1 MFYEGNIVVW
11 GMKMKYFDYAA
22 TCPLDPE
29 AASAFVKAST
39 EYYGNSQSLHD
50 IGSRA
55 STLLEGCREEIARLL
70 GVKKEG
76 VYFTSGGSEG
86 NFLAIQSLLS
96 QSSKKGKHI
105 ITNIAEH
112 SSIHS
117 SLKMLKGYEI
127 TELPLMDNGMI
138 DVQEFQSAIRGDTV
152 LACIQHVNSEIGT
165 IQPLNEIGAVCKENG
180 ILLHSDCVQSFGK
193 LDVKT
198 ISPFVDSL
206 AISGHKI
213 YGPKGIGALYVS
225 PSIPFDSYYPNTSHE
240 RGMRPGTVN
249 IPAIVSMVTAA
260 SKHIGNLTH
269 HHDHMKSLRKE
280 FLSHLMDVRDE
291 LIIHGNVDDQL
302 PSILGLRI
310 KGLEGQWVMLEANR
324 KGYAISTGSACQV
337 GRTTPSKT
345 MLALGIN
352 DKLAKEFIRISFGVH
367 TTEAD
372 VKGLAQTIIAI
383 IQEAPQRDNQ
393 ITSMVK

>member
-11 GMKMKYFDYAA
+11 RMKMKYFDYAA

-225 PSIPFDSYYPNTSHE
+225 PSIPFNSYYPNTSHE

-260 SKHIGNLTH
+260 SKHIGKLTH

-345 MLALGIN
+345 MLALGID
-352 DKLAKEFIRISFGVH
+352 DKSAKEFIRISFGVH

-372 VKGLAQTIIAI
+372 VQGLAQTIIAI
-383 IQEAPQRDNQ
+383 IQEAPQRDKQ

>member
-1 MFYEGNIVVW
+1 
-11 GMKMKYFDYAA
+11 MKYFDYAA
-22 TCPLDPE
+22 TCPLDRE
-29 AASAFVKAST
+29 AAEAFVKAAT

-70 GVKKEG
+70 GIKSKG
-76 VYFTSGGSEG
+76 VYFTSGGSES

-96 QSSKKGKHI
+96 KSTKKGNHI

-127 TELPLMDNGMI
+127 TELPFMNNGMI
-138 DVQEFQSAIRGDTV
+138 DIDLFQSVIRNETV
-152 LACIQHVNSEIGT
+152 LVCIQHVNSEIGT
-165 IQPLNEIGAVCKENG
+165 IQPLAKIGTICKEKG

-193 LDVKT
+193 LDLKT
-198 ISPFVDSL
+198 ITPFVDSL

-213 YGPKGIGALYVS
+213 YGPKGVGALYIS
-225 PSIPFDSYYPNTSHE
+225 PTIAFEPYFPNTSHE

-249 IPAIVSMVTAA
+249 IPAIASMATAA
-260 SKHIGNLTH
+260 NIQVSNLKIH
-269 HHDHMKSLRKE
+269 SNRMSHLRKQFVSQLQE
-280 FLSHLMDVRDE
+280 IKENIV
-291 LIIHGNVDDQL
+291 IHGDEYQQL
-302 PSILGLRI
+302 PSILGMRI

-337 GRTTPSKT
+337 GQTSPSKT
-345 MLALGIN
+345 MLALGIEG
-352 DKLAKEFIRISFGVH
+352 KSAKEFIRISFGAH
-367 TTEAD
+367 TSEAD
-372 VKGLAQTIIAI
+372 VIGLAQTLIAI
-383 IQEAPQRDNQ
+383 IQEAPQRENQ
-393 ITSMVK
+393 ITNMIK

>member
-165 IQPLNEIGAVCKENG
+165 IQPLNEIGAVCKEND

-383 IQEAPQRDNQ
+383 IQEEPQRDNQ

>member
-1 MFYEGNIVVW
+1 VFCKGNLIV
-11 GMKMKYFDYAA
+11 GRNEMKYFDYAA

-29 AASAFVKAST
+29 AAKAFVKAAT

-70 GVKKEG
+70 EVNSKGI
-76 VYFTSGGSEG
+76 YFTSGGSES

-96 QSSKKGKHI
+96 TSLKKGNHI
-105 ITNIAEH
+105 ITNISEH
-112 SSIHS
+112 SSVHS

-127 TELPLMDNGMI
+127 TELPLTTNGLLDI
-138 DVQEFQSAIRGDTV
+138 NLFQSVIRDETV
-152 LACIQHVNSEIGT
+152 LVCIQHVNSEIGT
-165 IQPLNEIGAVCKENG
+165 IQPLAEIGSLCKDKG

-193 LDVKT
+193 LDLKT
-198 ISPFVDSL
+198 ITPFVDSL

-213 YGPKGIGALYVS
+213 YGPKGVGALYIS
-225 PSIPFDSYYPNTSHE
+225 PSLAFEPYYPNTSHE

-249 IPAIVSMVTAA
+249 IPAIASMVTAA
-260 SKHIGNLTH
+260 NIQISNLNIH
-269 HHDHMKSLRKE
+269 SNRMSHLRKLFISQLE
-280 FLSHLMDVRDE
+280 GVKEDIVLHGDE
-291 LIIHGNVDDQL
+291 YQQL
-302 PSILGLRI
+302 PSILGMRI

-337 GRTTPSKT
+337 GQTSPSKT
-345 MLALGIN
+345 MLALGI
-352 DKLAKEFIRISFGVH
+352 DGKSAKEFIRISFGAH
-367 TTEAD
+367 TSETD
-372 VKGLAQTIIAI
+372 VKGLAQTLIAI

-393 ITSMVK
+393 ITNMIK

>member
-1 MFYEGNIVVW
+1 
-11 GMKMKYFDYAA
+11 MK
-22 TCPLDPE
+22 
-29 AASAFVKAST
+29 
-39 EYYGNSQSLHD
+39 
-50 IGSRA
+50 
-55 STLLEGCREEIARLL
+55 
-70 GVKKEG
+70 
-76 VYFTSGGSEG
+76 
-86 NFLAIQSLLS
+86 
-96 QSSKKGKHI
+96 
-105 ITNIAEH
+105 
-112 SSIHS
+112 
-117 SLKMLKGYEI
+117 
-127 TELPLMDNGMI
+127 NGMI
-138 DVQEFQSAIRGDTV
+138 DVQQFQSAIRDDTV

-165 IQPLNEIGAVCKENG
+165 VQPLNEIGALCKENG

-198 ISPFVDSL
+198 ITPFVDSL

-260 SKHIGNLTH
+260 SKQVRNLPH
-269 HHDHMKSLRKE
+269 NYEHMKSLRE
-280 FLSHLMDVRDE
+280 QFLSHLMDVRDE
-291 LIIHGNVDDQL
+291 ISIHGNEDEQL

-337 GRTTPSKT
+337 GLSTPSKT
-345 MLALGIN
+345 MIALGID
-352 DKLAKEFIRISFGVH
+352 DKSAKEFIRISFGVH

-393 ITSMVK
+393 ITIMVK

>member
-1 MFYEGNIVVW
+1 MT
-11 GMKMKYFDYAA
+11 MKYFDYAA

-50 IGSRA
+50 IGGRA

-117 SLKMLKGYEI
+117 TLKMLTGYEI
-127 TELPLMDNGMI
+127 TALPLMENGI
-138 DVQEFQSAIRGDTV
+138 INVQQFQSAIRGDTV

-165 IQPLNEIGAVCKENG
+165 IQPLDEIGTLCKENG

-193 LDVKT
+193 LDIKMIT
-198 ISPFVDSL
+198 PFIDSL

-225 PSIPFDSYYPNTSHE
+225 PSILFDSYYPNTSHE

-249 IPAIVSMVTAA
+249 TPAIVSMVTAA
-260 SKHIGNLTH
+260 SKQVRNLTH
-269 HHDHMKSLRKE
+269 NYEHMKSLRDL
-280 FLSHLMDVRDE
+280 FLSFLVDVRDE
-291 LIIHGNVDDQL
+291 IIIHGDEDGQL

-337 GRTTPSKT
+337 GQTTPSKT
-345 MLALGIN
+345 MLALGID
-352 DKLAKEFIRISFGVH
+352 DKSAKEFIRISFGVH
-367 TTEAD
+367 TREAD
-372 VKGLAQTIIAI
+372 VQGLAQTIIAI
-383 IQEAPQRDNQ
+383 IQEAPQRDKQ

>member
-1 MFYEGNIVVW
+1 
-11 GMKMKYFDYAA
+11 MKYFDYAA

-260 SKHIGNLTH
+260 SKHIGNLIH

-383 IQEAPQRDNQ
+383 IKKHHSV
-393 ITSMVK
+393 IIK

>member
-11 GMKMKYFDYAA
+11 RMKMKYFDYAA

-55 STLLEGCREEIARLL
+55 STILEGCREEIARLL

-76 VYFTSGGSEG
+76 VYFTSGGSEA

-165 IQPLNEIGAVCKENG
+165 IQPLNEIGTVCKENG

-198 ISPFVDSL
+198 ISSFVDSL

-269 HHDHMKSLRKE
+269 HYDHMKSLRKE

-337 GRTTPSKT
+337 GQTTPSKT
-345 MLALGIN
+345 MLALGID
-352 DKLAKEFIRISFGVH
+352 DKSAKEFIRISFGVH

-372 VKGLAQTIIAI
+372 VQGLAQTIIAI
-383 IQEAPQRDNQ
+383 IQEAPQRDKQ

>member
-225 PSIPFDSYYPNTSHE
+225 PSIPFNSYYPNTSHE

-269 HHDHMKSLRKE
+269 HYDHMKSLRKE

-337 GRTTPSKT
+337 GQTTPSKT
-345 MLALGIN
+345 MLALGID
-352 DKLAKEFIRISFGVH
+352 DKSAKEFIRISFGVH

-372 VKGLAQTIIAI
+372 VQGLAQTIIAI
-383 IQEAPQRDNQ
+383 IQEAPQRDKQ

>member
-1 MFYEGNIVVW
+1 
-11 GMKMKYFDYAA
+11 MKYFDYAS

-55 STLLEGCREEIARLL
+55 STLLEGCRDEIARLL
-70 GVKKEG
+70 GVKREG

-96 QSSKKGKHI
+96 QSSKKGTHI
-105 ITNIAEH
+105 ITNLAEH

-117 SLKMLKGYEI
+117 SLKMLKGYEV
-127 TELPLMDNGMI
+127 TELPLMENGRI
-138 DVQEFQSAIRGDTV
+138 DIQLFQAAIREDTI

-165 IQPLNEIGAVCKENG
+165 IQPLKGIGRICKENR

-193 LDVKT
+193 LDIKMIT
-198 ISPFVDSL
+198 PFVDSL
-206 AISGHKI
+206 SISGHKV
-213 YGPKGIGALYVS
+213 YGPKGIGALYIS
-225 PSIPFDSYYPNTSHE
+225 PTLPFDSYYPNTSHE

-249 IPAIVSMVTAA
+249 IPGIISMVTAA
-260 SKHIGNLTH
+260 SKQVRNLSH
-269 HHDHMKSLRKE
+269 NYEHMNSLRE
-280 FLSHLMDVRDE
+280 QFLSHLVAVRNE
-291 LIIHGNVDDQL
+291 IIIHGNVDEQL
-302 PSILGLRI
+302 PSIIGLRI
-310 KGLEGQWVMLEANR
+310 KGIEGQWVMLEANR

-337 GRTTPSKT
+337 GQTTPSKT
-345 MLALGIN
+345 MLALGI
-352 DKLAKEFIRISFGVH
+352 DEKSAKEFIRISFGVQ

-372 VKGLAQTIIAI
+372 VKEMAQTIIDI
-383 IQEAPQRDNQ
+383 IQESPQRDNQ

>member
-1 MFYEGNIVVW
+1 VFYEGNLVVW
-11 GMKMKYFDYAA
+11 RTTMKYFDYAA

-117 SLKMLKGYEI
+117 SLKMLKDYEI
-127 TELPLMDNGMI
+127 TELPLMENGMI
-138 DVQEFQSAIRGDTV
+138 DVQQFQSAIRDDTV

-165 IQPLNEIGAVCKENG
+165 VQPLNEIGALCKENG

-198 ISPFVDSL
+198 ITPFVDSL

-260 SKHIGNLTH
+260 SKQVRNLPH
-269 HHDHMKSLRKE
+269 NYEHMKSLRE
-280 FLSHLMDVRDE
+280 QFLSHLMDVRDE
-291 LIIHGNVDDQL
+291 ISIHGNEVEQL

-337 GRTTPSKT
+337 GLSTPSKT
-345 MLALGIN
+345 MIAQGID
-352 DKLAKEFIRISFGVH
+352 DKSAKEFIRISFGVH

-393 ITSMVK
+393 ITIMVK

>member
-1 MFYEGNIVVW
+1 MFYEGNLIVW
-11 GMKMKYFDYAA
+11 RTTMKYFDYAA

-55 STLLEGCREEIARLL
+55 STLLEGCREKIARLL

-117 SLKMLKGYEI
+117 SLKMLKDYEI
-127 TELPLMDNGMI
+127 TELPLMENGMI
-138 DVQEFQSAIRGDTV
+138 DVQQFQSAIRDDTV

-165 IQPLNEIGAVCKENG
+165 KQPLNEIGVLCKENG

-198 ISPFVDSL
+198 ITPFVDSL

-225 PSIPFDSYYPNTSHE
+225 PSIPFDSYYPNTTHE

-260 SKHIGNLTH
+260 SKQVRNLPH
-269 HHDHMKSLRKE
+269 NYEHMKSLRE
-280 FLSHLMDVRDE
+280 QFLSHLMDVRDE
-291 LIIHGNVDDQL
+291 ISIHGNEDEQL

-337 GRTTPSKT
+337 GLSTPSKT
-345 MLALGIN
+345 MIALGID
-352 DKLAKEFIRISFGVH
+352 DKSAKEFIRISFGVQ

-393 ITSMVK
+393 ITIMVK